1 MCIYLQ
7 HAYIFTPNMKFLCPT
22 MWLGGLYTHDSNA
35 DTESDNDN
43 DGQSMIVKAL
53 WLINQMSK
61 KQYTF

>member
-1 MCIYLQ
+1 
-7 HAYIFTPNMKFLCPT
+7 